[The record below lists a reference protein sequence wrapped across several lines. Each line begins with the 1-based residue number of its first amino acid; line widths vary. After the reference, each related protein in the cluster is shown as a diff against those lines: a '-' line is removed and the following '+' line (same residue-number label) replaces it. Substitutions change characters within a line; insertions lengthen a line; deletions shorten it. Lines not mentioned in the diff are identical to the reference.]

1 ISFNYLGRVSAA
13 DVPEE
18 LAAIGWAP
26 TDALGKLDVVQDA
39 DMPANA
45 AVDINAVV
53 SDGPDGPQLGA
64 NIAFPEG
71 LLDHDDVDELSAHWI
86 AALSALAKYA
96 TGPDAGGLTPS
107 DLPLVDLD
115 QTEIEHWEHRYPS
128 LGDVWPLSP
137 LQSGLLFHASM
148 TDESHVDVYT
158 MQAVLDLEGAVD
170 AERLRAAGQALLDRY
185 PNLRTAFVTD
195 DEGNSVQLVLDEVE
209 LPWKQVD
216 LGDMPAERREAELT
230 EVLAA
235 EQARRFDMETA
246 PLMRF
251 LLVKAAEDRYHLAV
265 TSHHILLDGWSMP
278 LLMQDLMAL
287 YVLRGDQSLL
297 PRVRSYRNFL
307 SWLSEQNRDD
317 SLDAWADTLRGLEE
331 PTILAPVVRDADNDT
346 IAKVSVLYD
355 SERTARLTTLA
366 GHLGVTVNTL
376 VQAAW
381 AVLAGR
387 LTGRNDVVFGATVSG
402 RPADLPGV
410 ESMVGLF
417 INTLPVR
424 VNADPDESVE
434 ALLTRLQA
442 EQAGL
447 LDHHYVGLSDIE
459 QRAGTPIGF
468 DSLLVFE
475 SYPIDREALSD
486 AAGSIDGMTITG
498 VGVKDAT
505 HYPITLLTVADTA
518 IDFTFKYLERFFDEA
533 AVSRVSEQFVRVLD
547 AFVADPDSAVGEI
560 DLLGADE
567 AARIVEESG
576 PVTPVVTSAARTL
589 ATVLG
594 EVIEEDP
601 SAPALAVPADAA
613 TGEEGREFSYRELDE
628 RSSQLARVLIARGV
642 GTGDVVA
649 IAMPRSVASVVAQ
662 WAVAKTGAALAVVDP
677 QRWATTLPAGAVLGL
692 TVDAV
697 TAGEPVG
704 DWFVVDDEDIAGDIA
719 AMPADPVTYAD
730 RVRPVE
736 PSDPAVVL
744 DSRTLSNAELV
755 DLLAALRH
763 RYSMTYE
770 SRSAAVSR
778 AGVDGAG
785 ARALALEQ
793 LLVTATGAVVVFVPE
808 GVVDGEDLDG
818 VLYNEWV
825 THVHL
830 PASSL
835 QTLEPGLED
844 LAVVVLVDEAPA
856 GVLAQWRSAHQVH
869 VASDQH

>member
-1 ISFNYLGRVSAA
+1 ISFNYLGRVSGA

-53 SDGPDGPQLGA
+53 SDGPEGPQLGA
-64 NIAFPEG
+64 NIAFPAG
-71 LLDHDDVDELSAHWI
+71 LLDRDDVDELSQHWI
-86 AALSALAKYA
+86 AALSALAEYA
-96 TGPDAGGLTPS
+96 TGPQAGGLTPS

-115 QTEIEHWEHRYPS
+115 QTEIEHWERRYPA
-128 LGDVWPLSP
+128 LDDVWPLSP

-148 TDESHVDVYT
+148 IDESHVDVYT
-158 MQAVLDLEGAVD
+158 MQAVLDLEGTVD
-170 AERLRAAGQALLDRY
+170 VERLRGAGQALLDRY

-195 DEGNSVQLVLDEVE
+195 DKGDSVQLVLDEVE

-216 LGDMPAERREAELT
+216 LGDLPVDRREAELE

-251 LLVKAAEDRYHLAV
+251 LLVKEADDRYHLAV

-317 SLDAWADTLRGLEE
+317 SLDAWADTLRGVEE
-331 PTILAPVVRDADNDT
+331 PTILAPIVRDADNDT
-346 IAKVSVLYD
+346 IATVSVLYD
-355 SERTARLTTLA
+355 TERTARLTTLA
-366 GHLGVTVNTL
+366 GRLGVTVNTL

-387 LTGRNDVVFGATVSG
+387 LTGRTDVVFGATVSG

-424 VNADPDESVE
+424 VNAEPDESVV

-459 QRAGTPIGF
+459 ERAGTPIGF

-498 VGVKDAT
+498 VNVKDAT

-533 AVSRVSEQFVRVLD
+533 AISRVSEQFVRVLD
-547 AFVADPDSAVGEI
+547 AFVDDPDAPVGDI

-576 PVTPVVTSAARTL
+576 PATPVVASAARTL
-589 ATVLG
+589 ATVLS
-594 EVIEEDP
+594 EVLEEDP

-613 TGEEGREFSYRELDE
+613 TGEEGREFSYRQLDE
-628 RSSQLARVLIARGV
+628 QSSQLARVLIARGL
-642 GTGDVVA
+642 GTGDTVA
-649 IAMPRSVASVVAQ
+649 IAIPRSVASVVAQ
-662 WAVAKTGAALAVVDP
+662 WAVVKTGAALAIVDS
-677 QRWATTLPAGAVLGL
+677 QRWTTTVPSGAVLGL
-692 TVDAV
+692 TVAAV
-697 TAGEPVG
+697 TAGAPAG
-704 DWFVVDDEDIAGDIA
+704 DWLVIDDEAFTRESA

-736 PSDPAVVL
+736 SSDPAVLL
-744 DSRTLSNAELV
+744 DSRTLSNAEVV
-755 DLLAALRH
+755 DLLATLRD

-770 SRSAAVSR
+770 SRSAAVSA
-778 AGVDGAG
+778 AGINGAG
-785 ARALALEQ
+785 ATALALEQ
-793 LLVTATGAVVVFVPE
+793 LLVTATGAAVVLVPE
-808 GVVDGEDLDG
+808 GIVGGEDLDG
-818 VLYNEWV
+818 LLYNEWV
-825 THVHL
+825 THAHL
-830 PASSL
+830 PAASL
-835 QTLEPGLED
+835 ETLEPGLED
-844 LAVVVLVDEAPA
+844 LAVVVVVDQAPA
-856 GVLAQWRSAHQVH
+856 GVLTQWQSAHQVH
-869 VASDQH
+869 VVADQH